1 MEMMMNS
8 RLFREELERIIE
20 TQMKDG
26 SGPSGLLQQISEMM
40 GPQGARFNANVFR
53 SEYSIIY
60 ERSIAIFFR
69 VFIPQ
74 YVQFI
79 ISQIGL
85 LTDCLIT
92 LFRLKLRRSDK
103 RHTRS

>member
-1 MEMMMNS
+1 MREMERRKRVEMMMNS

-53 SEYSIIY
+53 SKCDYH
-60 ERSIAIFFR
+60 FF
-69 VFIPQ
+69 IEHN
-74 YVQFI
+74 
-79 ISQIGL
+79 
-85 LTDCLIT
+85 
-92 LFRLKLRRSDK
+92 LFSGKQDFRFKAE
-103 RHTRS
+103 